1 MELMW
6 EEKYGANDISS
17 DSDVDGD
24 SPPPGDDWHNHMPNV
39 RWLNFFLSF
48 FLKEYSYWMLL

>member
-48 FLKEYSYWMLL
+48 FLKE